1 MAQRTLLQAFHWYY
15 PGEGRLWPDL
25 EEKAVSLAE
34 MGITDVWLPPVY
46 KGSAGGHS
54 VGYDVYDLFDLGEF
68 DQKGGVPTKYG
79 ERAALERAVH
89 ALEAHGIGVIHDVVF
104 NHKMGADETERVRVH
119 RVNPDNRED
128 IDPETFEATVHT
140 RFTFPGRR
148 GRHSDFIWDAKCF
161 SGVDHIEDPDEDGVF
176 KLVNEYDDGWS
187 VEVDAEFGN
196 FDYLMGS
203 DIEFRNKAV
212 YEELKHWGRWLM
224 GELPCAGFRLDAVKH
239 IPAWFF
245 RDWIG
250 HMRENA
256 GKDLFVVA
264 EYWHPDLDALRNYLD
279 LVDRQ
284 LMLFDVAL
292 HYNFHDA
299 SKDGAGYDLRTL
311 FDGTLVGSMPEHS
324 VTLVANHDTQP
335 LQSLEAPVEPWFKP
349 LAYALILLRE
359 QGIPCVFHPDLYG
372 ASYTDKG
379 DDGQDHHIEMPAIE
393 CLPRLIEARQRFAY
407 GPQTDLFDQPDCIA
421 FVRQGTS
428 EVPGCFV
435 VMTNSA
441 ETAKAVDLG
450 PELGCVVF
458 RDFLK
463 HRDDEVTTD
472 ETGRASFPVNGG
484 SVSVWVRADA
494 LG

>member
-1 MAQRTLLQAFHWYY
+1 MAPRTLLQAFHWYY
-15 PGEGRLWPDL
+15 PGEGRLWRDI

-34 MGITDVWLPPVY
+34 IGITDVWLPPVY
-46 KGSAGGHS
+46 KGSAGGFS

-68 DQKGGVPTKYG
+68 DQKGSVATKYG
-79 ERAALERAVH
+79 DRAALERAAR
-89 ALEAHGIGVIHDVVF
+89 ALEANGIGVIYDVVL

-119 RVNPDNRED
+119 RVNQDNRQE

-140 RFTFPGRR
+140 RFTFPGRQ
-148 GRHSDFIWDAKCF
+148 GRYSEFIWDAKCF
-161 SGVDHIEDPDEDGVF
+161 TGVDYIEDPDENGVF
-176 KLVNEYDDGWS
+176 KLVNDHDEGWG
-187 VEVDAEFGN
+187 VEVGAEFGN

-212 YEELKHWGRWLM
+212 YEELKYWGRWLM
-224 GELPCAGFRLDAVKH
+224 GELPCAGSRLDAVKH

-264 EYWHPDLDALRNYLD
+264 EYWLPDLDALRTYLD

-284 LMLFDVAL
+284 LMLFDVTL
-292 HYNFHDA
+292 HYHFYDA
-299 SKDGAGYDLRTL
+299 SKAGADYDLRTL
-311 FDGTLVGSMPEHS
+311 FDGTLVGAMPEHA

-359 QGIPCVFHPDLYG
+359 QGVPCVFHPDLYG
-372 ASYTDKG
+372 ATYTDKG
-379 DDGQDHHIEMPAIE
+379 GDGQDHTIDMPAIA
-393 CLPRLIEARQRFAY
+393 CLPRLVEARKRFAH
-407 GPQTDLFDQPDCIA
+407 GSQTDVFDEPHCIA
-421 FVRQGTS
+421 FIRHGTS
-428 EVPGCFV
+428 EAPGCVV
-435 VMTNSA
+435 VMTNA
-441 ETAKAVDLG
+441 GETAKAIDLG
-450 PELGCVVF
+450 PEMGGIAF
-458 RDFLK
+458 RDFLE
-463 HRDDEVTTD
+463 HRDDEVSTD
-472 ETGRASFPVNGG
+472 EAGRASFPVNGG

-494 LG
+494 LT